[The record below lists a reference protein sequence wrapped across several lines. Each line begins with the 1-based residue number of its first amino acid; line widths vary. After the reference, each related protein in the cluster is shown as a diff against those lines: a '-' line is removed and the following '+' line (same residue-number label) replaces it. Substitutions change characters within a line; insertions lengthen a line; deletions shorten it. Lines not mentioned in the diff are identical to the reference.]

1 MAPKF
6 PFGKGRISVL
16 PTLSTPESTLAALV
30 AQSDI
35 CLDFDVF
42 NARSPQERIEAAT
55 LEGRRLQKVAE
66 QITSLKA
73 PLPDALKECTT
84 ALHREIAKARQELGL
99 SPSTSTQA
107 TPTGSTSQLPSVT
120 PSITTLREK
129 APSPETE
136 SEEEYHETSAQETSE
151 PPPPESPEDT
161 ALAASLSRTNTTS
174 VSDRK
179 STRLN
184 SSHSSISYA
193 VFCLK
198 KKKKT

>member
-6 PFGKGRISVL
+6 PFGKGRTSVL
-16 PTLSTPESTLAALV
+16 PTLSTPETTLAALV

-42 NARSPQERIEAAT
+42 NARSPKERIKAAT
-55 LEGRRLQKVAE
+55 LEGQRLKKVAE

-73 PLPDALKECTT
+73 PLPDALKECAA

-107 TPTGSTSQLPSVT
+107 TPTGSTSQLPS
-120 PSITTLREK
+120 ITALREK
-129 APSPETE
+129 SPSPESE
-136 SEEEYHETSAQETSE
+136 SEEEYHETSAHKTSE

-161 ALAASLSRTNTTS
+161 ELAASLLRTNTTS
-174 VSDRK
+174 VSYIPAQPTYQ
-179 STRLN
+179 S
-184 SSHSSISYA
+184 
-193 VFCLK
+193 
-198 KKKKT
+198 

>member
-6 PFGKGRISVL
+6 PFGKGRTSVL

-35 CLDFDVF
+35 RLNFDVF

-55 LEGRRLQKVAE
+55 LEGQRLQKVAE

-73 PLPDALKECTT
+73 PLPDALKECAT
-84 ALHREIAKARQELGL
+84 ALHQEIAKARLELGL

-107 TPTGSTSQLPSVT
+107 TPTGSTSQLS
-120 PSITTLREK
+120 SILTLQEK
-129 APSPETE
+129 EPSPETE
-136 SEEEYHETSAQETSE
+136 SEEEYHETSAQQTSE

-174 VSDRK
+174 
-179 STRLN
+179 
-184 SSHSSISYA
+184 ISYTPA
-193 VFCLK
+193 QPTYQSRLPPPPPPA
-198 KKKKT
+198 